1 MTQAEALNE
10 SWDKLKNELNIPK
23 ELESMIRYI
32 HATAWS
38 DCYLHTRNEVLNNY
52 FGQGEEN

>member
-32 HATAWS
+32 HVIVWS
-38 DCYLHTRNEVLNNY
+38 DCYLHTWNEVLNNY